1 MSDLAFLLWYL
12 FVFRDFNV
20 SNNKGLD
27 DTPVAVPGADGPD
40 EGGLVVDS
48 EVGLGSLLAE
58 LSGSLNL
65 PTVHPNVLKSLL
77 RSGH

>member
-1 MSDLAFLLWYL
+1 M
-12 FVFRDFNV
+12 
-20 SNNKGLD
+20 
-27 DTPVAVPGADGPD
+27 AVPGADGPN